1 MFEFKI
7 DNSMKTKVLF
17 IGAICALSVYSCSPE
32 RDEQLNENPA
42 TAEKLDIEK
51 LKINNRDQGQTN
63 RTESDTVRSFAPIAT
78 PQSGSNPDL
87 GTDPE
92 PDPNEGGDPKNV
104 PIPPRR

>member
-1 MFEFKI
+1 
-7 DNSMKTKVLF
+7 MKTKVLF
-17 IGAICALSVYSCSPE
+17 IGAICALSVYSCSPD

-42 TAEKLDIEK
+42 TVERLDIEK

-63 RTESDTVRSFAPIAT
+63 RTESDTVRSLLPIAT

-92 PDPNEGGDPKNV
+92 PDPNDPEI
-104 PIPPRR
+104 IPPGDVRPPKK